1 MKLADSKKDQFRRLA
16 REQGYRSRSAF
27 KLKQINESYKILNR
41 GNCVVD
47 IGCAPGGWIQIALSE
62 VGPKGKVIGI
72 DIKKIE
78 PLTKAFF
85 IQGNIQDEEII
96 NSILKFSNS
105 SVDVVLSDLSPNV
118 SGNWDLDHARQ
129 IDLTRTAL
137 KLSNKILKKD
147 GKVVLKVFQGD
158 MLNELIDEL
167 KKEFKKVIR
176 TKPNASRQTSSEIY
190 LICIGK
196 LWKYIIKVSKYL
208 LI

>member
-78 PLTKAFF
+78 PLIKAFF
-85 IQGNIQDEEII
+85 IQGNIQDEEIL

-129 IDLTRTAL
+129 IDLTRSAL
-137 KLSNKILKKD
+137 KLSNKILKKG

-196 LWKYIIKVSKYL
+196 L
-208 LI
+208 

>member
-1 MKLADSKKDQFRRLA
+1 MKITDSKKDQFRRLA
-16 REQGYRSRSAF
+16 RDQGYRSRSAF
-27 KLKQINESYKILNR
+27 KLKQINQSYRLLNK
-41 GNCVVD
+41 GDCIVD
-47 IGCAPGGWIQIALSE
+47 IGCAPGGWMQIALPE
-62 VGPKGKVIGI
+62 VGTKGKVIGV

-78 PLTKAFF
+78 PLYNAFI
-85 IQGNIQDEEII
+85 IQGDIEDEHVTD
-96 NSILKFSNS
+96 NILKISNS
-105 SVDVVLSDLSPNV
+105 CVDVVLSDLSPNV

-167 KKEFKKVIR
+167 KKEFKKIIR

-196 LWKYIIKVSKYL
+196 L
-208 LI
+208 

>member
-196 LWKYIIKVSKYL
+196 L
-208 LI
+208 

>member
-47 IGCAPGGWIQIALSE
+47 IGCAPGGWIQIALTE

-78 PLTKAFF
+78 PLIKSFF
-85 IQGNIQDEEII
+85 IQGNIHDEEIL

-167 KKEFKKVIR
+167 KKEFKKIIR

-196 LWKYIIKVSKYL
+196 L
-208 LI
+208 

>member
-78 PLTKAFF
+78 PLTKALF

-167 KKEFKKVIR
+167 KKEFKKIII

-196 LWKYIIKVSKYL
+196 L
-208 LI
+208 